1 MRIGILVSG
10 RGTNLRN
17 LVERG
22 FNVAAVATNRPACP
36 AVEFARERGLALGV
50 FSQKAY
56 GSAGE
61 RDSAMAAWLR
71 DRGVEL
77 VVAAGWDRVLSDGFV
92 AAFPDRVI
100 NVHPSL
106 LPAFAGGMD
115 AVEQA
120 LAHGVKIT
128 GCTVHLI
135 TSAVDGG
142 PILLQAAVPVLD
154 GDTPETLHER
164 IQREEHRILP
174 EAIQLMEKEVRSEG
188 RPSDSVGR
196 WVAAKE
202 APSTGGSVLANTRPR
217 SAEADAGSGPHGGRS
232 APRAFRSHL

>member
-1 MRIGILVSG
+1 MKLGVLVSG

-17 LVERG
+17 LVDHG
-22 FNVAAVATNRPACP
+22 FDVAAVATNRASCQG
-36 AVEFARERGLALGV
+36 AEFARERGLPLGV
-50 FSQKAY
+50 FAQRDY
-56 GSAGE
+56 GSAAE
-61 RDSAMAAWLR
+61 RDTAMARWLV

-77 VVAAGWDRVLSDGFV
+77 VVAAGWDRVLSDGFI

-120 LAHGVKIT
+120 LAHGVKVS
-128 GCTVHLI
+128 GCTVHLV
-135 TSAVDGG
+135 TSAVDAG

-154 GDTPETLHER
+154 GDTPETLHAR

-174 EAIQLMEKEVRSEG
+174 EAIRLIDAKAG
-188 RPSDSVGR
+188 
-196 WVAAKE
+196 AAL
-202 APSTGGSVLANTRPR
+202 G
-217 SAEADAGSGPHGGRS
+217 
-232 APRAFRSHL
+232 